1 MHIVWLS
8 FDGDI
13 SRAGQRLFLTSSK
26 LLPNPEP
33 YRKRQHLLTKDACKD
48 SCRIDGKCDAG
59 ERISTPGRY
68 ESPARKIVFSQET
81 APDHMYHQL
90 NHFTQTNGKQI
101 SFRRKCSLFRSI
113 CHLSSIKN
121 DRSQISSL
129 AASEERRRPSM
140 NAHQTESFCRVSRI
154 KNVSNVEK
162 STKERRTRIAK
173 AEEVT
178 PMSLA
183 EEDKVQA
190 KKMFNPG
197 QPSLLAL
204 ANLGPEQSLPWIVF
218 LPLPQFLW

>member
-1 MHIVWLS
+1 M
-8 FDGDI
+8 
-13 SRAGQRLFLTSSK
+13 
-26 LLPNPEP
+26 PE
-33 YRKRQHLLTKDACKD
+33 
-48 SCRIDGKCDAG
+48 
-59 ERISTPGRY
+59 RY
-68 ESPARKIVFSQET
+68 ESLARRFDTDPAS
-81 APDHMYHQL
+81 APHHTYHQL
-90 NHFTQTNGKQI
+90 NHFTQANGKQI
-101 SFRRKCSLFRSI
+101 SFSRIRFLFRRI

-140 NAHQTESFCRVSRI
+140 NAHQTESFCRASII

-162 STKERRTRIAK
+162 NTKGKRTRIAK